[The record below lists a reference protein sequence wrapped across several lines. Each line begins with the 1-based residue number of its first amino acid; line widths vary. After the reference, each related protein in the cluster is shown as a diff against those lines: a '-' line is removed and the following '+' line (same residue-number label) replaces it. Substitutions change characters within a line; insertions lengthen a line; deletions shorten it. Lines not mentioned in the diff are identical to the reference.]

1 MSSWTSS
8 SLKSSAPE
16 EGLSIASIS
25 LKEEQEDP
33 AATHHGHSISN
44 YVSSHVH
51 IKPTHTSQPL
61 DKDVVLRRI
70 RQRKRV
76 NRVRAALQALL
87 ISSPFSPP
95 VHENKWVDDAFA
107 AP

>member
-1 MSSWTSS
+1 MSSSSS
-8 SLKSSAPE
+8 SL
-16 EGLSIASIS
+16 LSNPKYSVSQTVNITGIG
-25 LKEEQEDP
+25 LKEEQKEP
-33 AATHHGHSISN
+33 AETYEHN

-61 DKDVVLRRI
+61 DKEIVLRRI

-87 ISSPFSPP
+87 SSPSSPS
-95 VHENKWVDDAFA
+95 VQENKWVDDAFA
-107 AP
+107 SP

>member
-1 MSSWTSS
+1 MSSPFSS
-8 SLKSSAPE
+8 MFSNPKSSVSQAVNIT
-16 EGLSIASIS
+16 GND
-25 LKEEQEDP
+25 LKEEQEER
-33 AATHHGHSISN
+33 AETHEHN
-44 YVSSHVH
+44 YVSSHVQ

-61 DKDVVLRRI
+61 HKDVVLRRM

-87 ISSPFSPP
+87 ISPSPLS
-95 VHENKWVDDAFA
+95 VQENKWVDDAFA

>member
-8 SLKSSAPE
+8 SFKSSAPE
-16 EGLSIASIS
+16 ESMSIASIS

-33 AATHHGHSISN
+33 AATHHGHSN